1 MGMVTP
7 VKAPHVGMTAVE
19 STLVRWL
26 KKEGEAVS
34 RGEPLAEIE
43 MDKATVEVQCDV
55 QGALLRIIVAEG
67 TQVRP
72 GEVIGYI
79 GERGET
85 VPD

>member
-34 RGEPLAEIE
+34 CGEALAEIE

-55 QGALLRIIVAEG
+55 QGSLLRVVVAEG
-67 TQVRP
+67 TQVHP

-79 GERGET
+79 GDRGEA
-85 VPD
+85 VPE